1 MAVKKSALTTNKRM
15 TPECFLR
22 QTSTKGSD
30 KLLYIL
36 ISNLYINSLVHKIN
50 AIFDNQFVTRAFNKI

>member
-1 MAVKKSALTTNKRM
+1 MTVKKSALTTNKWM

-22 QTSTKGSD
+22 QTPTKGSE
-30 KLLYIL
+30 KLIYIL

-50 AIFDNQFVTRAFNKI
+50 PIFDNQFVISAFNKL